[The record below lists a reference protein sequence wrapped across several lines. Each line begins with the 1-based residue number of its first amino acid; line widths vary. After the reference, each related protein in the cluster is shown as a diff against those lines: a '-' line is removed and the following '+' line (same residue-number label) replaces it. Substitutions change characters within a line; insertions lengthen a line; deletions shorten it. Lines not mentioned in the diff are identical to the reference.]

1 MSVQTPTLGL
11 FVNRPTYSR
20 PAVDQLTLSV
30 GSTLGSLTGVH
41 TLPVTALS
49 LNTGQTGS
57 TVSVSSAL
65 IGVCTASS
73 VGITDISLL
82 TCTHCSVTDDLT
94 LSSRSTGPWTR
105 VTALLFNTGQGAG
118 TLAVLNTLRSAA
130 GWLSDISRQTG
141 TESDTFLVPALRECS
156 TGI

>member
-30 GSTLGSLTGVH
+30 GSTPLTGVH